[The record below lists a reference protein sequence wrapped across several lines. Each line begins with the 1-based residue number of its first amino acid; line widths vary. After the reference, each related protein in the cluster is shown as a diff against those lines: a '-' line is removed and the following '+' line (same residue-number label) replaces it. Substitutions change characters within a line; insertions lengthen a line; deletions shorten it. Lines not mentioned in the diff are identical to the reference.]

1 LFRRPSAWLA
11 IAAALAGATLA
22 LAGPARAATER
33 VRVALLP
40 IVVHSNDSR
49 EYLQQ
54 GLSDMLV
61 SRLGRDQRLGV
72 IKVEDP
78 AKATT
83 AIDKAREAG
92 HAESAEYVV
101 FGSFTRFGE
110 GASLDLSVAK
120 VASDATPRQI
130 FAHSDTLGGIIPM
143 LDGVADKTTVYVLE
157 GAPPGPAV
165 AAGPTGASGN
175 AAGDG
180 GDVQELRRRVEALE
194 HIVFSSTIP
203 STPKPG
209 DKPAAPP
216 QDNTSSLKRT
226 FPGDRQ

>member
-1 LFRRPSAWLA
+1 LVRRPF
-11 IAAALAGATLA
+11 ALLA
-22 LAGPARAATER
+22 LAAVAGAFLLAAPPARAAER

-61 SRLGRDQRLGV
+61 SRLGRDTRLGV

-78 AKATT
+78 GKATT

-92 HAESAEYVV
+92 RAESAEFVV

-120 VASDATPRQI
+120 VAGDATARQI
-130 FAHSDTLGGIIPM
+130 FAHSDSLGGIIPM
-143 LDGVADKTTVYVLE
+143 LDGVAEKTALYVVE
-157 GAPPGPAV
+157 GAPSGPAV
-165 AAGPTGASGN
+165 AAGPAGAASSST
-175 AAGDG
+175 AGG
-180 GDVQELRRRVEALE
+180 EGEVQELRRRVEALE
-194 HIVFSSTIP
+194 HIVFTTNP
-203 STPKPG
+203 VPTTKTPPVESTPDQNSP
-209 DKPAAPP
+209 
-216 QDNTSSLKRT
+216 LKRT

>member
-1 LFRRPSAWLA
+1 MLRRPPAPLA
-11 IAAALAGATLA
+11 IAALLAGVALAVPA
-22 LAGPARAATER
+22 PARAATER

-78 AKATT
+78 GKATT

-92 HAESAEYVV
+92 HAESAEYVI

-143 LDGVADKTTVYVLE
+143 LDGVAEKTVVYVVE
-157 GAPPGPAV
+157 GAPSGPAV
-165 AAGPTGASGN
+165 SAGPAGSTASTGA
-175 AAGDG
+175 APD

-194 HIVFSSTIP
+194 HIVFTTNPVPTSKT
-203 STPKPG
+203 
-209 DKPAAPP
+209 APVENP
-216 QDNTSSLKRT
+216 PDQGSLKRP

>member
-143 LDGVADKTTVYVLE
+143 LDGVAEKTVVYVVE
-157 GAPPGPAV
+157 GAPSGPAV
-165 AAGPTGASGN
+165 SAGPAGSAPSGGV
-175 AAGDG
+175 AGD
-180 GDVQELRRRVEALE
+180 GDVQELRRRIEALE
-194 HIVFSSTIP
+194 HIVFTTNP
-203 STPKPG
+203 VPTTKTA
-209 DKPAAPP
+209 PAENPTD
-216 QDNTSSLKRT
+216 QGSLKRP

>member
-1 LFRRPSAWLA
+1 MRRRSFAWLA
-11 IAAALAGATLA
+11 LAALAA
-22 LAGPARAATER
+22 LAATPSAHAAER

-61 SRLGRDQRLGV
+61 SRLGRDTRLGV

-83 AIDKAREAG
+83 AGEKAREAG
-92 HAESAEYVV
+92 RAENAEFVV

-120 VASDATPRQI
+120 VASDAAPRQI
-130 FAHSDTLGGIIPM
+130 FAHSDSLGGIIPM
-143 LDGVADKTTVYVLE
+143 LDGVAEKMVIYVVE
-157 GAPPGPAV
+157 GAPSGPAV
-165 AAGPTGASGN
+165 AAGPTGGAPSGS
-175 AAGDG
+175 APTDSE
-180 GDVQELRRRVEALE
+180 VQELRRRVEALE
-194 HIVFSSTIP
+194 HIVFTTNPVPTTKTAPAESSDQ
-203 STPKPG
+203 G
-209 DKPAAPP
+209 
-216 QDNTSSLKRT
+216 SLKRP

>member
-1 LFRRPSAWLA
+1 LLRRPLA
-11 IAAALAGATLA
+11 SFALAAGLGASLVLVAPT
-22 LAGPARAATER
+22 RAATDR

-61 SRLGRDQRLGV
+61 SRLGRDLRLGV

-92 HAESAEYVV
+92 RAETAEYVV

-120 VASDATPRQI
+120 VASDTSPRQI

-143 LDGVADKTTVYVLE
+143 LDGVAEKTVVYVIE
-157 GAPPGPAV
+157 GAPSGPAV
-165 AAGPTGASGN
+165 SAGPPGSAASSA

-180 GDVQELRRRVEALE
+180 EVQELRRRVEALE
-194 HIVFSSTIP
+194 HIVFTTNP
-203 STPKPG
+203 VPTTKT
-209 DKPAAPP
+209 APVENP
-216 QDNTSSLKRT
+216 TDEGSLKRT
-226 FPGDRQ
+226 FPGDHK

>member
-1 LFRRPSAWLA
+1 LLRRPPAPLA
-11 IAAALAGATLA
+11 IAALLAAAALA
-22 LAGPARAATER
+22 LAAPARAATER

-78 AKATT
+78 GKATT

-92 HAESAEYVV
+92 HAESAEYVI

-143 LDGVADKTTVYVLE
+143 LDGVAEKTVVYVVE
-157 GAPPGPAV
+157 GAPSGPAV
-165 AAGPTGASGN
+165 SAGPAGSAASTSGT
-175 AAGDG
+175 ASD
-180 GDVQELRRRVEALE
+180 GDVQELRHRIEALE
-194 HIVFSSTIP
+194 HIVFTTNP
-203 STPKPG
+203 VPQAKTA
-209 DKPAAPP
+209 PAENPP
-216 QDNTSSLKRT
+216 DQGSLKRP

>member
-1 LFRRPSAWLA
+1 MAVSPLA
-11 IAAALAGATLA
+11 SLALAVVLAGSAALAPS
-22 LAGPARAATER
+22 PARGVER
-33 VRVALLP
+33 TRVALLP

-54 GLSDMLV
+54 GLADMLV
-61 SRLGRDQRLGV
+61 SRLGRDPRVGV
-72 IKVEDP
+72 IKVEEP
-78 AKATT
+78 GKATT
-83 AIDKAREAG
+83 EAEPARAAGKAEGAD
-92 HAESAEYVV
+92 YVV

-120 VASDATPRQI
+120 VGSDAAPRQI
-130 FAHSDTLGGIIPM
+130 FAHSDSLGGIIPM